1 MALITDA
8 TTAWSSPITLSS
20 DELWQSRK
28 GSVFVT
34 TTANPAIDDGL
45 SLHENHAVRLP
56 AGTAVSYRKEGVTE
70 ALIVREAV

>member
-8 TTAWSSPITLSS
+8 TNSWSAPVSLVT
-20 DELWQSRK
+20 DELWQSRS

-34 TTANPAIDDGL
+34 TTVSPDANDGL
-45 SLHENHAVRLP
+45 FLHENHAVRLP
-56 AGTAVSYRKEGVTE
+56 AGAAVSYRKEGVTE

>member
-8 TTAWSSPITLSS
+8 TTAWSSPVTLTT
-20 DELWQSRK
+20 DELWQGRQ
-28 GSVFVT
+28 GSVYVT
-34 TTANPAIDDGL
+34 TTTNPVADDGL

-56 AGTAVSYRKEGVTE
+56 AGSAVRYRKEGVTD

>member
-8 TTAWSSPITLSS
+8 ATTWSAPITLTT
-20 DELWQSRK
+20 DEIWQTRH

-34 TTANPAIDDGL
+34 TTATPAANDGIGL
-45 SLHENHAVRLP
+45 QENHAVRLP
-56 AGTAVSYRKEGVTE
+56 AGASVSYRKEGNTD